1 MTKKDPITKYK
12 ALQEFCEIISKSDVE
27 MVKAILPFWPKLY
40 SNLSTDVEHR
50 VREGAQLAQTSL
62 VGKTGK
68 HIAPVIKQL
77 APFWITT
84 QYDTYAPAASL
95 ACNSLEKAFPPHKLK
110 EVFTFCQNEILDYV
124 TKNLTVHTIQTMCN
138 TKTNTLEECEAK
150 YQRIIISSLKGYALF
165 LDKIDPV
172 QIKEVVVK
180 HETLIDNPKFWT
192 FHKNKSSLIRSAWFE
207 VLASILQNARF
218 LLEKHDQQV
227 TTSILQNIDDSE
239 PTVLPHLWACVLL
252 VMESVEN
259 WHTYINFEKAFF
271 PKFWKVLK
279 NGGNGNANIIFPH
292 MLPIVSKFTKEVLG
306 DRTIKFY
313 SDLFENYKEGL
324 QCVSVQ
330 SSRSDVSNI
339 STAYFE
345 CLQYVMIYFQK
356 HEILPKAEL
365 NEFSFNLINLHVIDV
380 IKWLLTSSIVNRRHI
395 FNQISSIL
403 NYWCQQSTNH
413 PFYDSLLKHIWPE
426 LTRVLTESIDSK
438 DSIKNIKITEAHV
451 DLIQCL
457 KMCRSGK
464 VKNAKVKFNSDVD
477 EIDSSV
483 ESKPIILGFE
493 SDLNEFVI
501 KICNLYIGN
510 ADALKERVFINHLET
525 LLRDFGT
532 EDFFIK
538 LAKSEDITILYEKL
552 SKWLSCDEMRSEKIV
567 EIILFIYKFISDEK
581 RNELLKNLIQHP
593 SEEVQNW
600 IILRLLSHPLSSEPN
615 ITNLLHESNVI
626 KHLVRCANSVVN
638 GDTKDNLNLLHK
650 CFFQNDSGDIL
661 IDPPTCVKI
670 VDVISIPLTDDSHSD
685 VLDTCAS
692 FLAQIMPVIF
702 SDDEK
707 KSLQNSMFLKLF
719 NFSVNKVVSYFVI
732 YFFYLIL
739 ITN

>member
-1 MTKKDPITKYK
+1 M
-12 ALQEFCEIISKSDVE
+12 
-27 MVKAILPFWPKLY
+27 
-40 SNLSTDVEHR
+40 
-50 VREGAQLAQTSL
+50 
-62 VGKTGK
+62 
-68 HIAPVIKQL
+68 
-77 APFWITT
+77 
-84 QYDTYAPAASL
+84 
-95 ACNSLEKAFPPHKLK
+95 
-110 EVFTFCQNEILDYV
+110 
-124 TKNLTVHTIQTMCN
+124 
-138 TKTNTLEECEAK
+138 
-150 YQRIIISSLKGYALF
+150 
-165 LDKIDPV
+165 DKIDPV
-172 QIKEVVVK
+172 QIKEGVLK
-180 HETLIDNPKFWT
+180 HETLIDNPKFWS
-192 FHKNKSSLIRSAWFE
+192 FHKNKSALIRSAWFE

-227 TTSILQNIDDSE
+227 TTSVLQNIDDSE

-252 VMESVEN
+252 VMGSVEN

-279 NGGNGNANIIFPH
+279 SGGNGNANIIFPH

-324 QCVSVQ
+324 QCISVQ

-345 CLQYVMIYFQK
+345 CLQYVLIYFQK
-356 HEILPKAEL
+356 HEILSKDEL
-365 NEFSFNLINLHVIDV
+365 NEFCFNLINLHIIDV
-380 IKWLLTSSIVNRRHI
+380 VKWLLTSTIVNRRHI

-403 NYWCQQSTNH
+403 SYWCQQSTNH

-426 LTRVLTESIDSK
+426 LIRVITESIESK
-438 DSIKNIKITEAHV
+438 ESNFVKITEAHIE
-451 DLIQCL
+451 LIQCMKL
-457 KMCRSGK
+457 CRSGK

-477 EIDSSV
+477 EIDSAV

-493 SDLNEFVI
+493 SDLNEFVY
-501 KICNLYIGN
+501 KICYLYIQK
-510 ADALKERVFINHLET
+510 ADELNDQVFINHLET

-532 EDFFIK
+532 EELFKK
-538 LAKSEDITILYEKL
+538 LANSEDITNLYEKL
-552 SKWLSCDEMRSEKIV
+552 SKWLSCDSLRSEKIV
-567 EIILFIYKFISDEK
+567 EIILFIYKYISNEK

-593 SEEVQNW
+593 SEDVQNW
-600 IILRLLSHPLSSEPN
+600 IILRLLSHPLSTEPN
-615 ITNLLHESNVI
+615 TASLLHESNVI

-661 IDPPTCVKI
+661 IDPPTCEKI

-702 SDDEK
+702 SDNEK

-719 NFSVNKVVSYFVI
+719 NFSVNKVVSVFI
-732 YFFYLIL
+732 YILLPFSRVSLKVKYKLYYLSEVSP
-739 ITN
+739 